1 MTSVSVTETVVSV
14 SETDTEVTV
23 TVTESPTTVEVS
35 SGSAANLNA
44 TDTSNFDG
52 LLSASES
59 TVQKALDAL
68 DDITVADLSLSTNL
82 TSLTDAEVTQL
93 LAINSVTVT
102 NAQWGYLG
110 AMSGQPLELGGGTMT
125 GNLSFGDGLYV
136 SVDEVRARDAD
147 GLKLYDDG
155 GNGILVKDG
164 GDVELAGSIEMEN
177 TSSSTTGIIFKNG
190 DRFIHNFSHPSG
202 NTAVPDGRNTF
213 IGEKAGNFSMGSTA
227 TSTAH
232 ASDNVA
238 IGYEALSS
246 NTTGFRN
253 FAIGYRALY
262 SNTSGD
268 GNVGLGYMALNQN
281 TTGFRNCAVGYR
293 ALYLSSGGLR
303 NNAFGYS
310 CLYNNT
316 GSNNTGYGYYTMFDL
331 TSGTNNTAVGY
342 NTGRGITTGDKNT
355 IVGAN
360 VSGLASDLSNNIIL
374 ADGDGNQRIRV
385 DDSGNMGV
393 GITDPDTKLDIN
405 GAFTFRELSSDP
417 SDPDEGSAVM
427 WMSDGTGTGD
437 DGDVL
442 MKITAGGVTKT
453 ATIADFSGL

>member
-110 AMSGQPLELGGGTMT
+110 AMSGQPLESEVNDLTASVTWANVPDANITESSVTQHEGAIDH
-125 GNLSFGDGLYV
+125 GNLTGLSTGADHSYIDQDVTSGASPTLDGTNFTGIPSSGLAAGVGIADDNIVEIDGSPSDNDYAKFTANGLEGRSYPEILSDLSGQANSSFDWNGQSVTAGKFTLNQQSDDDGLEIY
-136 SVDEVRARDAD
+136 
-147 GLKLYDDG
+147 GYDDKSSSYLRFAITS
-155 GNGILVKDG
+155 NGTTTF
-164 GDVELAGSIEMEN
+164 
-177 TSSSTTGIIFKNG
+177 TSSYRMLFNTGGFIFFN
-190 DRFIHNFSHPSG
+190 SG
-202 NTAVPDGRNTF
+202 
-213 IGEKAGNFSMGSTA
+213 
-227 TSTAH
+227 
-232 ASDNVA
+232 
-238 IGYEALSS
+238 
-246 NTTGFRN
+246 
-253 FAIGYRALY
+253 
-262 SNTSGD
+262 
-268 GNVGLGYMALNQN
+268 
-281 TTGFRNCAVGYR
+281 AVGY
-293 ALYLSSGGLR
+293 YFDIPSGG
-303 NNAFGYS
+303 NAFFRDS
-310 CLYNNT
+310 DNNVIANLEE
-316 GSNNTGYGYYTMFDL
+316 G
-331 TSGTNNTAVGY
+331 
-342 NTGRGITTGDKNT
+342 GDF
-355 IVGAN
+355 
-360 VSGLASDLSNNIIL
+360 GL
-374 ADGDGNQRIRV
+374 
-385 DDSGNMGV
+385 GV
-393 GITDPDTKLDIN
+393 TPDTKLDID